1 MEQLAR
7 LDRYLEA
14 AHFIVLLPL
23 APEVVLHV
31 FEDFDVGAHG
41 NGGSLG
47 SS

>member
-14 AHFIVLLPL
+14 THLIVLPPL
-23 APEVVLHV
+23 TPEVVLHV
-31 FEDFDVGAHG
+31 LEDLDVGAHG
-41 NGGSLG
+41 NSSSLG